1 MTPLGLMAALTAGVY
16 LAFKAWTWRPLPA
29 VRAAAYLLLW
39 PGMDPEPFRRR
50 QTSPSTD
57 EAVDGGG
64 PPAEWREGPP
74 ALLAGGILRALA
86 GVALLSLPSGRPVLD
101 ALGRLAGTGLLVH
114 FGLCDVLAAAW
125 RRRGV
130 AVERLFDRPS
140 VSRTLA
146 EFWGRRW
153 NLAFSA
159 VARERVF
166 RPLARR
172 WGTAAA
178 SLGTFAFSGLVHEL
192 LLSVPAGGGY
202 GGPTA
207 YFLLQGTMSA
217 LERRWAVV
225 SRLWTLGWVLIP
237 SPLLFHPPFVR
248 TVLLAE

>member
-1 MTPLGLMAALTAGVY
+1 MTPFGLMAVLTAAVY

-29 VRAAAYLLLW
+29 VRAAAYLLFW

-50 QTSPSTD
+50 RPAP
-57 EAVDGGG
+57 EPGGG
-64 PPAEWREGPP
+64 SVRASG
-74 ALLAGGILRALA
+74 LFAGGILRALA
-86 GVALLSLPSGRPVLD
+86 GVALLSLPSGRPLLD
-101 ALGRLAGTGLLVH
+101 ALSRLAGVGLLVH

-140 VSRTLA
+140 ASRTLA

-153 NLAFSA
+153 NRAFST

-172 WGTAAA
+172 WGPAAA

-207 YFLLQGTMSA
+207 
-217 LERRWAVV
+217 
-225 SRLWTLGWVLIP
+225 
-237 SPLLFHPPFVR
+237 
-248 TVLLAE
+248 